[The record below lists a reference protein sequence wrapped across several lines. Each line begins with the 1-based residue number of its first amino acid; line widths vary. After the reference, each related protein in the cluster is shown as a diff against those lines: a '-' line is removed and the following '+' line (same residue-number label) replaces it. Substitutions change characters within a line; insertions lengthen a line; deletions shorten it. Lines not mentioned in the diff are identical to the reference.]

1 MSMQDP
7 ISDMF
12 CRMMNGISRHRTNV
26 VVPLSKEKVAILEV
40 FKRCGYISDYSVN
53 QPEDIKLEKPTV
65 QIFFRIDESGQY
77 AIGKIKRVSK
87 PSLRKTVDSSSIPR
101 VQGGLGVAVISTSQG
116 VLSCHEARKAG
127 VGGEVYCYVT
137 S

>member
-12 CRMMNGISRHRTNV
+12 CRMMNAINRKRTNV
-26 VVPLSKEKVAILEV
+26 NVPLSKEKVAILEV
-40 FKRCGYISDYSVN
+40 FKRCGYVTDYVVN
-53 QPEDIKLEKPTV
+53 QPEDINLEKPSIQVTLR
-65 QIFFRIDESGQY
+65 QDENGQF

-87 PSLRKTVDSSSIPR
+87 PSLRKTVGAHDIPR
-101 VQGGLGVAVISTSQG
+101 VQGGLGIAVISTSQG
-116 VLSCHEARKAG
+116 VMSCHEARKAG
-127 VGGEVYCYVT
+127 VGGEVYCFVT